1 MKLRALRL
9 YNVKRFAGR
18 GVAIENIG
26 DGVNVL
32 TAANEFGKSTSFE
45 ALHALFF
52 QPHSGTPNSVK
63 LLKPYSGGSPLVE
76 VDLETDEGA
85 FRISKQFYAGR
96 HARVTDLRHNRLV
109 AQADEAEA
117 FIADLTRGGA
127 GGPAGLLWVRQG
139 LTGIE
144 KRSSSEEESDRRVR
158 ETLLS
163 SVQGEV
169 EALTGGRRMNEILA
183 ECEAALD
190 RLVTPG
196 TMKPRKGGP
205 YLEAIEERDRLA
217 TQEAELAA
225 DVTTLHEALERRRQ
239 AMRRLAELEAPAET
253 EAREAKIRLAEEAY
267 QSARSHSETLRAA
280 QAGLAL
286 ASEQHRAAVTR
297 LDQLE
302 AANERAGRVERQME
316 QAIQRRDTA
325 TARHAGARAESD
337 CLQAAQ
343 DAAEGAERLARAD
356 KNRLDAAQAA
366 LDAAMRF
373 EASTDLLSKAE
384 ALRSRVEAG
393 EAVLASLQVP
403 DVVLKQIESLDVD
416 LARLRAVQ
424 SVTLP
429 RLRMEYADPAAQSLA
444 LDGVPL
450 ANATE
455 QSFSGTVEL
464 VIADLGRLTIQSQHV
479 DDAAEGIAVL
489 EDKIRRLLL
498 SIGADSLAA
507 ARQRQN
513 AAREQANGL
522 TLDKQMLAQ
531 LAPDG
536 IEKLRETVARLDSQR
551 GDGLE
556 TKFDAAAII
565 EALQKAEAEVESSR
579 IAVREARP
587 VTEAA
592 YTELLTAHAALAQLE
607 AEMQALNDLLGA
619 NEDRPIRR
627 RQALDEV
634 AACRRQVEAAEAEL
648 APLLAQAED
657 LEVAELSLKRLRAV
671 AAAAAQEIM
680 QNRQVVSEL
689 NGAIRT
695 QAGAAVEEVWQETKD
710 LLATAT
716 DRARRYE
723 TEVKTLDRLRRALT
737 TARSSARDLYLKPV
751 ISELRPLIG
760 LLFDDVSVAFNEAT
774 LLPETLLR
782 NGQEEAVDRLS
793 GGMREQLSILTRLAF
808 ARLLARDGRPA
819 PVILDDALV
828 YSDDE
833 RIERMF
839 EALHRQSRD
848 QQILVFSCRQRA
860 FSGLGGNVLSMSAWS
875 PG

>member
-183 ECEAALD
+183 QCEAALD

-217 TQEAELAA
+217 TQEAQLAA
-225 DVTTLHEALERRRQ
+225 DVATLHEALERRRQ
-239 AMRRLAELEAPAET
+239 AMRRLAELEAPAEV

-286 ASEQHRAAVTR
+286 ASEQHRAAVAR
-297 LDQLE
+297 FDQWE
-302 AANERAGRVERQME
+302 AASERASRVERQIE
-316 QAIQRRDTA
+316 QAIKRRDTA
-325 TARHAGARAESD
+325 TARHAETRAESD
-337 CLQAAQ
+337 RLQAAQ

-373 EASTDLLSKAE
+373 EASTDLLSKAQD
-384 ALRSRVEAG
+384 LRSRIEAG

-403 DVVLKQIESLDVD
+403 DAMLKQIESLDVD
-416 LARLRAVQ
+416 LAKLRAVQ

-429 RLRMEYADPAAQSLA
+429 RLRMEYADPAGQSLA
-444 LDGVPL
+444 LEGVPL
-450 ANATE
+450 AHATE
-455 QSFSGTVEL
+455 KSFSGTVEL
-464 VIADLGRLTIQSQHV
+464 VIADLGRLTIRSQHV
-479 DDAAEGIAVL
+479 DDAAEGIAAL

-498 SIGADSLAA
+498 SIGVDSLAA
-507 ARQRQN
+507 ARQRRN
-513 AAREQANGL
+513 AAREQVNGL
-522 TLDKQMLAQ
+522 ALDKQMLAQ

-565 EALQKAEAEVESSR
+565 EALQKAEAAVVSSR

-607 AEMQALNDLLGA
+607 AEMQALNDVLGA

-627 RQALDEV
+627 RQALDQV
-634 AACRRQVEAAEAEL
+634 AACQRQVEAAEAEL

-671 AAAAAQEIM
+671 ASAAAQEIM
-680 QNRQVVSEL
+680 QNRQAVSEL

-723 TEVKTLDRLRRALT
+723 TEVRTLDRLRRALT

-774 LLPETLLR
+774 LLPETLSR
-782 NGQEEAVDRLS
+782 NGQEEGVDRLS

-860 FSGLGGNVLSMSAWS
+860 FSGLGGNVLSMAAWA
-875 PG
+875 PV